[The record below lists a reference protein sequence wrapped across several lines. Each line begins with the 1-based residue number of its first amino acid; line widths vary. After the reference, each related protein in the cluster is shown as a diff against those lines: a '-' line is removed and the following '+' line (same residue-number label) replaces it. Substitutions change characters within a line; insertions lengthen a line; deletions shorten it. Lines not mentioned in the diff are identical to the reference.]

1 MSDTLIL
8 SEKYTHFRDLVLPSI
23 KNQLKTIHFTGCSL
37 ALLDGEEVVW
47 AEGLG
52 FANREESQPVELD
65 SIFKA
70 GSVTKI
76 ITALGI
82 LRLVDAGRISLD
94 QPVADILPRVI
105 FQYRTLPPRKITVRD
120 LMTHH
125 AGLPCDFRKNFYA
138 KSFEDDPDPIEN
150 IIPFI
155 NTHPMPYPPGYILS
169 YSNLGA
175 DLLGLIIQQVSGQ
188 RFADY
193 IKTEVLQPLGMNSS
207 SIDADES
214 IKEKLVKGYSGD
226 AGEWEPQL
234 RDLPA
239 GGLFTTATDLTKVAA
254 VVMNHGRANGV
265 QFLNPQIVRE
275 MLTPQN
281 ADNPRDFGLNI
292 GLNWFLSYPN
302 LRQAQKVCWHDGG
315 TINFS
320 TILICLP
327 EQNLAVAVMLNSF
340 AALPVHAL
348 GTRILREAL
357 EERNIKPYKPDKP
370 NKSTLD
376 LPKLNQAVGS
386 YPTISFGPVNLS
398 VTGNQASVSIRGS
411 ELNLAP
417 REDPGWYGLEMRLLG
432 LIKIPMKQLDSLRI
446 GFQEI
451 EGEQFIAFENAGV
464 RQAVGVRL
472 EPQTVPQSWLDRLG
486 MYKNLD
492 SNDLDFPSYNL
503 VYKNGYLMLETTVRK
518 MGALQIVLLPVDDN
532 HVITAGMGR
541 FAREEISVQMD
552 EDENEILELWGL
564 LFNKEL

>member
-1 MSDTLIL
+1 MSETLIL
-8 SEKYTHFRDLVLPSI
+8 SDKYTHFRDLLLPSI
-23 KNQLKTIHFTGCSL
+23 NNQLKKIQYTGCSL

-82 LRLVDAGRISLD
+82 LRLVDSVRISLD
-94 QPVADILPRVI
+94 QPVTDILPKVV
-105 FQYRTLPPRKITVRD
+105 FQYRTPAPRKVTIRD

-138 KSFEDDPDPIEN
+138 KSFEDDPDPIES

-188 RFADY
+188 SYADY

-207 SIDADES
+207 SIEATES
-214 IKEKLVKGYSGD
+214 IKEKLVKGYSGR

-239 GGLFTTATDLTKVAA
+239 GGLYTTAIDLTKIAA
-254 VVMNHGRANGV
+254 VVMNHGRANGI
-265 QFLNPQIVRE
+265 QFLNPQIIQD
-275 MLTPQN
+275 MLTPQTPG
-281 ADNPRDFGLNI
+281 NPRDFGLNI

-302 LRQAQKVCWHDGG
+302 LKQAQKVCWHDGG

-327 EQNLAVAVMLNSF
+327 EQNLAAVVMLNSF

-348 GTRILREAL
+348 GTRILIEAL
-357 EERNIKPYKPDKP
+357 DERNIKHTLAIQQK
-370 NKSTLD
+370 KSPLD
-376 LPKLNQAVGS
+376 ISSLNRSAGT
-386 YPTISFGPVNLS
+386 YPTISFGPVNLAVS
-398 VTGNQASVSIRGS
+398 GNQASVSIRGS

-417 REDPGWYGLEMRLLG
+417 REDPGWYGLEMRVLG
-432 LIKIPMKQLDSLRI
+432 LLKIPMKQLDALKV

-451 EGEQFIAFENAGV
+451 EGEQFIAIENAGV
-464 RQAVGVRL
+464 RQAAGIRL
-472 EPQTVPQSWLDRLG
+472 EPQEVPQSWLDRLG
-486 MYKNLD
+486 AYRNLD
-492 SNDLDFPSYNL
+492 SSDLDFPSYNL

-518 MGALQIVLLPVDDN
+518 MGALQVVLLPVDDT
-532 HVITAGMGR
+532 HGITAGIGR
-541 FAREEISVQMD
+541 FAREEISVQID

-564 LFNKEL
+564 LFKKGS